1 MADDPMDLTT
11 YRLAQFGKRIA
22 AQPRRPDKKDIDGP
36 AQDLLLRNVLASVL
50 KRFRELR
57 E

>member
-1 MADDPMDLTT
+1 MDLTT